1 MVERKIHNLPNSF
14 TEAKMRRSKTIVAC
28 WIVAAIF
35 LGACDRS
42 PEAKLARHVKRGDA
56 YAKEEKY
63 KEAVIEYKNA
73 VKAVPKDAAAHWKL
87 ANASLK
93 EKDIRTAFTELQKA
107 VDLDPNNYEALGK
120 LGEIYL
126 MAGKNDEA
134 KQIADNLVKSRPDDP
149 QGYILQAGIAV
160 RAGKVDEGIA
170 KLRKAA
176 ELDPKRIR
184 TLLTI
189 GNMHLLKKDRKSAQ
203 DWYDKALAADPNSPD
218 VHVTRGNFFFA
229 SGEQDEGEK
238 EYRKAIELS
247 KEKESLR
254 IALAEH
260 YLYQGR
266 MEDSEK
272 ELNSVIKEMN
282 SQKARKVLA
291 EIKLETGKVAEAKPI
306 VDAILKEND
315 KDLDGKYLKGRIAL
329 AEKRL
334 DDAKALFG
342 EVVKQDAGMARARL
356 YNGLADIQLGQ
367 IEVGRKEIE
376 EAVKLDP
383 SNARAQ
389 MLLGE
394 VSLRMGAPVAAEK
407 AALEVLRRS
416 PSNAPA
422 AVLLADSFLAR
433 KEWKKAEQIYQA
445 LMKQLPKSP
454 VGYLKMGM
462 SRKQQGIPGE
472 AAGFFAQAI
481 ERNPRDLTAINEY
494 IFALAAAKD
503 TAKAKKVLDDTVA
516 QEPKNPLLWDMVG
529 RFQLASGKPAEAEA
543 AFLKSIEL
551 APEFTSP
558 YYQLGV
564 MYASQKKFQESE
576 KRLREVI
583 EKNDKNVGA
592 HVLLGM
598 VINSQG
604 RIDEAN
610 REYRKALSL
619 SPKNPLAANN
629 LASNLADGGGNLD
642 EALKFAQIAR
652 EAAPEEPSIEDT
664 LGWVYFRK
672 GLTEIS
678 YPLLADAAATSRNNA
693 SIRYHHGMVLAK
705 KGKNK
710 EAVVELKAALSLD
723 PKFPGADEAKKTL
736 ETLK

>member
-1 MVERKIHNLPNSF
+1 MRSSKI
-14 TEAKMRRSKTIVAC
+14 MVAC
-28 WIVAAIF
+28 CIVAAVF
-35 LGACDRS
+35 LGSCDRS
-42 PEAKLARHVKRGDA
+42 PEGKLAKHVKRGDE
-56 YAKEEKY
+56 YVKEEKF

-73 VKAVPKDAAAHWKL
+73 VKAVPKDPAAHWKL
-87 ANASLK
+87 AKASL
-93 EKDIRTAFTELQKA
+93 EAKDIRAAFAELQKT
-107 VDLDPNNYEALGK
+107 VELDPNNFEALGK
-120 LGEIYL
+120 LGEIYV
-126 MAGKNDEA
+126 MAGKKDEA
-134 KQIADNLVKSRPDDP
+134 AQIADNLVKNRPNDP
-149 QGYILQAGIAV
+149 QGYILQSGLAV

-170 KLRKAA
+170 KLKKAA

-189 GNMHLLKKDRKSAQ
+189 GNMYLLKRDRKNALE
-203 DWYDKALAADPNSPD
+203 WYDKALAADPNAVD

-229 SGEQDEGEK
+229 SGERDEGEK

-247 KEKESLR
+247 KEKENLR

-272 ELNSVIKEMN
+272 ELNAVIKEMN

-291 EIKLETGKVAEAKPI
+291 EIKLEAGKVAEAKPI

-356 YNGLADIQLGQ
+356 YNGLTDIQLGQ
-367 IEVGRKEIE
+367 VEVGRKEID

-383 SNARAQ
+383 GNARAQ
-389 MLLGE
+389 LLLGE
-394 VSLRMGAPVAAEK
+394 VSLRMGAPAAAEK
-407 AALEVLRRS
+407 AALEVLKRN
-416 PSNAPA
+416 PSNVMA
-422 AVLLADSFLAR
+422 ATLLADSFLAR

-445 LMKQLPKSP
+445 MMKQIPKGE
-454 VGYLKMGM
+454 VGYLKMGL
-462 SRKQQGIPGE
+462 SRKLQGKPGE
-472 AAGFFAQAI
+472 AAGFFAQAA
-481 ERNPRDLTAINEY
+481 EQNPKDLTAINEY

-503 TAKAKKVLDDTVA
+503 TAKAKKVLDETVA
-516 QEPKNPLLWDMVG
+516 KEPKNPLLWDMVG

-551 APEFTSP
+551 APDFTAP

-564 MYASQKKFQESE
+564 IYAAQKKFPEAE
-576 KRLREVI
+576 VRLAKVI
-583 EKNDKNVGA
+583 VQNDKNVGA
-592 HVLLGM
+592 HLLLGM
-598 VINSQG
+598 VLNSQG
-604 RIDEAN
+604 KLDAAN
-610 REYRKALSL
+610 KEYRKVLSL

-629 LASNLADGGGNLD
+629 LAGNLADGGGNLD
-642 EALKFAQIAR
+642 EALKFAQVAR
-652 EAAPEEPSIEDT
+652 EAAPEDPSVGDT
-664 LGWVYFRK
+664 LGWVYYKK
-672 GLTEIS
+672 GLFENA
-678 YPLLADAAATSRNNA
+678 YPLIADAAGKLKTNP

-710 EAVVELKAALSLD
+710 EAAAELNAALALD

-736 ETLK
+736 EGLK